1 MEDRKQ
7 EEVQFHNFVRGQN
20 KEADPKTYAYY
31 HSNRKFYEVAR
42 RSYKFQE
49 GWLMARCNGK
59 KVLVLGCGEGAE
71 SFFLAKNGAT
81 VVGIDI
87 ADGAV
92 ETAKQKA
99 IEEGLQDK
107 TTFLVMDAENLQFP
121 DNTFDIIT
129 ASGMIHHIDFAKALK
144 EIIRVIKKD
153 GKMICIE
160 PLKYNP
166 IFQLYRKST
175 PHLRTG
181 WEAEHIL
188 GAREVYLPKKYFK
201 EVKPYFF
208 HFFVFL
214 SVPFR
219 KTFLFK
225 PILSFLEIL
234 DIIFLKIPLL
244 QWFAWQVV
252 FIVSAPRK

>member
-1 MEDRKQ
+1 MLKLTLTIIPIGSFTKWQ
-7 EEVQFHNFVRGQN
+7 G
-20 KEADPKTYAYY
+20 EATDSK
-31 HSNRKFYEVAR
+31 RIVI
-42 RSYKFQE
+42 
-49 GWLMARCNGK
+49 
-59 KVLVLGCGEGAE
+59 
-71 SFFLAKNGAT
+71 
-81 VVGIDI
+81 GIDI

-92 ETAKQKA
+92 KTANESA
-99 IEEGLQDK
+99 IKNGLQDK
-107 TTFLVMDAENLQFP
+107 AQFLVMDAENLQFP

-144 EIIRVIKKD
+144 EIIRVIKKN
-153 GKMICIE
+153 GLMICIE

-166 IFQLYRKST
+166 VFQFYRKST

-201 EVKPYFF
+201 KVKPYFF

-214 SVPFR
+214 VVPFR
-219 KTFLFK
+219 KTFLFG

-234 DIIFLKIPLL
+234 DMIFLKIPLL

-252 FIVSAPRK
+252 FIISEPRK